1 MFIIDD
7 GNDNFCL
14 ATKISEKPNHEL
26 PTTSNSKK
34 GNWKVLFSGRKRQTI
49 HFASSLSR
57 RTKHFRCFFFYHSL
71 ESVII
76 HCRDI
81 HATAHN
87 IRAHLAS
94 DCFSCDNL
102 KLYPMQ
108 NDTPRKQRQPICIM
122 CASPKSR
129 FNSWNGFDCLHV
141 IMSIW
146 MNLKFLQCYII
157 PMDIFGLLFFFVF
170 SSAFFARHYTFV
182 SSVLS
187 FVFFLSFSYLTLSF
201 LLCISN
207 EKHLSIFT
215 DLAIIYIVDFMGPID
230 KKKVSWGFLC
240 KWCGYMTAAYAFQ
253 LISLNKSL
261 MNN

>member
-34 GNWKVLFSGRKRQTI
+34 GNWKVLFSSRKRQTI

-81 HATAHN
+81 HATANN

-157 PMDIFGLLFFFVF
+157 PMDIFGLFFFFCFFFCFFRSTLHVRFFCSFICFLFIFFLPYAFVF
-170 SSAFFARHYTFV
+170 VVHLKRKTSFDFYRSGHHLYCWFYGTHRQKK
-182 SSVLS
+182 SVLRF
-187 FVFFLSFSYLTLSF
+187 FV
-201 LLCISN
+201 
-207 EKHLSIFT
+207 
-215 DLAIIYIVDFMGPID
+215 
-230 KKKVSWGFLC
+230 
-240 KWCGYMTAAYAFQ
+240 
-253 LISLNKSL
+253 
-261 MNN
+261 